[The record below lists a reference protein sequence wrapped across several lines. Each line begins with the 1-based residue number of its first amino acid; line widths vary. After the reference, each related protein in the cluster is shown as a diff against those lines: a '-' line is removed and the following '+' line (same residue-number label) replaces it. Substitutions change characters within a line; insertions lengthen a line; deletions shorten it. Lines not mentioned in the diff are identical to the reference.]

1 MRNHL
6 SNYSYPL
13 PPELIAQSPLKQR
26 DASRL
31 LVVNRATRQINHH
44 HFTDLPQL
52 LPANALL
59 VRNDTQVIPARLFG
73 TKMTGGKCEVL
84 LVRRVVNIATPLA
97 TASEV
102 WECMTK
108 PGLKPGQCV
117 TFSGGLSATCQE
129 VSSAVGFT
137 RMLAFNRSG
146 EAFRTALDTT
156 GHTPIP
162 PYIHSDL
169 NEAELRERYQVLYAK
184 HRGSVAAP
192 TAGLHFT
199 PAVDTALRAKGI
211 EIAEVTL
218 HVGLGTFAA
227 PTAEQLAARRL
238 HPEWFSL
245 SETTAQAIN
254 AAKATGRPVV
264 AVGTTTTRVLE
275 SVADEAG
282 RVQATSGETTLMI
295 SPPYR
300 FHCVDQLITNFH
312 QPESSLLMLVSALCT
327 QPQTADVFETFGKTL
342 IGQAYAEAVRER
354 YRFFSFGDSMLVV

>member
-1 MRNHL
+1 LVEYKVDFSVSNTTTMRLPLAMRNHL

-300 FHCVDQLITNFH
+300 FHCVDQLI
-312 QPESSLLMLVSALCT
+312 Q
-327 QPQTADVFETFGKTL
+327 
-342 IGQAYAEAVRER
+342 
-354 YRFFSFGDSMLVV
+354 FSPA